1 MGSTRVRIG
10 LALAVLL
17 TPTIALT
24 AAWLVRAEERLR
36 GLEARVRAFEHDVL
50 QRDWR
55 TGGSRDC
62 RVQDVVARVD
72 PHAFG
77 TPETRAIV
85 REATDCAVSWN
96 AAPCEAGICDAA
108 SLTTARQG
116 LPVLDPRPDD
126 EGCLEAAADA
136 IALVVSLAPATG
148 RQGVADDVEEA
159 MATMAECPVPDA
171 SAIARARSTL
181 LELTR
186 RRPPPVSSFVDRAIA
201 RDARDAIAR
210 GRRGGVLSTAWF
222 ATRGRGYI
230 DALLAVSSAV
240 HTCEQTPGSDC
251 VSVVAPLEARV
262 WETCVG
268 DPCGSSVGIAAFE
281 SDALVST
288 VRASVVL
295 LDVIEQHA
303 QTGAWRDPPSA
314 SDPAFA
320 STWRNL
326 APSVEHP
333 RLGPALFTWTIPFSS
348 SGLRER
354 VWLQ

>member
-10 LALAVLL
+10 LVLAGLL
-17 TPTIALT
+17 TPPIALT
-24 AAWLVRAEERLR
+24 GAWLVRADERLEGLEERVATF
-36 GLEARVRAFEHDVL
+36 ERAVL
-50 QRDWR
+50 QGDWR
-55 TGGSRDC
+55 TGGSHDC

-85 REATDCAVSWN
+85 REAAGCAVSWN
-96 AAPCEAGICDAA
+96 AAPCEAGICDAE
-108 SLTTARQG
+108 SPTRARQG
-116 LPVLDPRPDD
+116 IPFEAERDDP
-126 EGCLEAAADA
+126 GCLEAAADA

-148 RQGVADDVEEA
+148 RQGVVDDVEEA
-159 MATMAECPVPDA
+159 MATMADCPVPDV
-171 SAIARARSTL
+171 SAIARARTTL

-222 ATRGRGYI
+222 ATRGGGYI
-230 DALLAVSSAV
+230 DALFAVSSAV
-240 HTCEQTPGSDC
+240 HTCEQTPRSDC
-251 VSVVAPLEARV
+251 ASLVAPLEARV

-333 RLGPALFTWTIPFSS
+333 RIGPALFTWTLPFSS
-348 SGLRER
+348 SGLREQ